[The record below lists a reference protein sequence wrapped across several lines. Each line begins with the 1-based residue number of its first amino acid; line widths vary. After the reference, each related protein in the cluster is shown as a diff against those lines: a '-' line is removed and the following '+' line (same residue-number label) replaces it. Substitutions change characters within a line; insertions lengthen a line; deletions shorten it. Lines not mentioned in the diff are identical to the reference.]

1 MAIESEA
8 KRLSQGENIAHIL
21 RQLRPTDMVVVY
33 DSPTAADFREGPDY
47 FVCCTMIPSAGV
59 EQSLSTSSWDSQ
71 VEPGLPGTITE
82 YKGNGKKS
90 VTYHRFGNDDGLE
103 PLVFRREFHGVRE
116 DYLEISEEFRL
127 FHNLY
132 HDRQGNRYIKI
143 DDDGGEMVVAVV
155 EESRNLVQIRLQELR
170 QFLAVKEMHLSLQF
184 DYRVYS
190 GHRLAELGVTEGGRD
205 YRDGQTC
212 WNLYYGDM
220 RFAGAGKESVSI
232 LHGKRLIEPL
242 PKSLSGFPGFEE
254 RTEQNF
260 VNFVFGLDDDGQELE
275 YTCNPKALANYFG
288 ANPEAPHFLT
298 KVDFRKQVLDRYY
311 QEPSKYEVE
320 DGILR
325 CGYLWHLTMD
335 NHHDDKVCVWLG
347 DLGGLSYKEQ
357 LYWRSFNFV
366 SGTGVSP
373 TYFQRQI
380 LGEPADSNRIEDR
393 FFRQYD
399 SLYRLS
405 LSVLGWP
412 VLLPLDVRDEHHL
425 RSIRIPATSE
435 QQGFDEL
442 VLGLA
447 KTLIDSLNEKQLK
460 ALVPKDQSQ
469 GLTGSISI
477 LESALLSCGEDNIDI
492 HIGFLRSVQDLRSA
506 GSAHRKGRKY
516 QRIVKQLGLDSQDL
530 STAFSSILA
539 QAIECLEYLND
550 FVSRVGLSITGQR
563 EEIKQE

>member
-1 MAIESEA
+1 MAFESEA
-8 KRLSQGENIAHIL
+8 KRLSQAANITHFL
-21 RQLRPTDMVVVY
+21 SRLQPTDMVVVY
-33 DSPTAADFREGPDY
+33 DSPTADDFREGPDY

-59 EQSLSTSSWDSQ
+59 EQSLSTSSWGSQ
-71 VEPGLPGTITE
+71 VECDLPGTITE
-82 YKGNGKKS
+82 CKENGKKS
-90 VTYHRFGNDDGLE
+90 VTYHRFGNDEGLE
-103 PLVFRREFHGVRE
+103 PLVFKREFHGVRE

-143 DDDGGEMVVAVV
+143 DDDGDEMVVAVL
-155 EESRNLVQIRLQELR
+155 EEIRNLVKIRLQELR

-184 DYRVYS
+184 DHRMYS
-190 GHRLAELGVTEGGRD
+190 RHSLAELGVPEGGRD

-220 RFAGAGKESVSI
+220 RFASAGKQSVSI
-232 LHGKRLIEPL
+232 LHGKRIIEPL
-242 PKSLSGFPGFEE
+242 PKSLSGFPGFAE

-260 VNFVFGLDDDGQELE
+260 VDFVIGLDDDGQKLE
-275 YTCNPKALANYFG
+275 FTCNPKALANYFG

-298 KVDFRKQVLDRYY
+298 KVDFHKQVLDRYY
-311 QEPSKYEVE
+311 QEPSKYKVE

-366 SGTGVSP
+366 SGTGVSS
-373 TYFQRQI
+373 TYHHRQI
-380 LGEPADSNRIEDR
+380 LGVPADSNRIEDR
-393 FFRQYD
+393 FFSQYNG
-399 SLYRLS
+399 LYRLS
-405 LSVLGWP
+405 MSVLGWP
-412 VLLPLDVRDEHHL
+412 VLLPLDGGDEHHL
-425 RSIRIPATSE
+425 RSIRVPATNE
-435 QQGFDEL
+435 QQEFDEL

-469 GLTGSISI
+469 SLAGSISI
-477 LESALLSCGEDNIDI
+477 LESALLSCCEDNIDS

-516 QRIVKQLGLDSQDL
+516 QRIAKQLGVDNQDF
-530 STAFSSILA
+530 STTFSSILA
-539 QAIECLEYLND
+539 QAVECLEYLND
-550 FVSRVGLSITGQR
+550 FVSRVGQAIAGQG
-563 EEIKQE
+563 EETKQQ